1 MSLNFVYAKSLSKLR
16 GTNFKAFILIF
27 LITFSIFVFTSDG
40 HRYTFDEG
48 LAQDQSIRI
57 ATLEPHPDY
66 VQGESRIFFEYTW
79 LFPPAANQRS
89 ICENAI
95 LCSQASVVHSITQVP
110 FLILNHNFH
119 IITNDTK
126 EISPY
131 DFDDQS
137 YALWRNSLDPDFTFM
152 ELFYGP
158 FFSALSVSIL
168 FLVSRTFNFS
178 IKTSLLLAFLYGFS
192 TIMWAYSQT
201 SLNSIPSVFF
211 ILLGFL
217 FFRKFQNTSSHYTL
231 VLSGIIL
238 GVAFLT
244 RQDAILFIIPLFFF
258 MLYELRNKNKKI
270 TNFFSFVIPLFSA
283 YGISLLIDYVR
294 VGAYDTS
301 APLRYASVVGGEG
314 TIPIH
319 LNMFGLFF
327 SPGVG
332 LLIFAPILI
341 TVFLSFPNFYKKHRS
356 ECVLF
361 LCIVGFFLLFYGSSG
376 AWHGLNGW
384 GARYMVPIIPF
395 LILPLGASIEK
406 IKHVSFKISLAFL
419 AILGAFF
426 NLVYLVQDV
435 SWFIWGIM
443 GARKGGLYDID
454 GAADLWVSP
463 LVLWT
468 FEFSQLTHSILWVF
482 TKLQP
487 DILLLH
493 VFGVGLYALI
503 FGIIL
508 TSLIFFLVR
517 FLKNN
522 SQISKNIQNN
532 D

>member
-1 MSLNFVYAKSLSKLR
+1 MYAVSATRLSNNSKS
-16 GTNFKAFILIF
+16 FILIF
-27 LITFSIFVFTSDG
+27 LICFSVFVFTNDG
-40 HRYTFDEG
+40 HRYTFDEAI
-48 LAQDQSIRI
+48 AQDQSIRI
-57 ATLEPHPDY
+57 ATLKPHPDY

-79 LFPPAANQRS
+79 LFPPTANTRS
-89 ICENAI
+89 ICLNDI

-119 IITNDTK
+119 IVTNDIK
-126 EISPY
+126 EISPHAY
-131 DFDDQS
+131 NDLS

-158 FFSALSVSIL
+158 IFAALSVSVL

-178 IKTSLLLAFLYGFS
+178 IKTSLLLSFLYGFS
-192 TIMWAYSQT
+192 TILWAYSQT
-201 SLNSIPSVFF
+201 SLNSLPSTFF

-217 FFRKFQNTSSHYTL
+217 FFRKFQNTSSHYKL
-231 VLSGIIL
+231 VLSSIIL
-238 GVAFLT
+238 GLAFLT
-244 RQDAILFIIPLFFF
+244 RQDSILFIIPVFFF
-258 MLYELRNKNKKI
+258 MLYELRNKNKKVK
-270 TNFFSFVIPLFSA
+270 NFLSFVIPLSSA
-283 YGISLLIDYVR
+283 YGVFLLIDYVR
-294 VGAYDTS
+294 VGLISAN
-301 APLRYASVVGGEG
+301 APLAYASYVGGQG
-314 TIPIH
+314 TIPVH
-319 LNMFGLFF
+319 LNMFGLLF

-341 TVFLSFPNFYKKHRS
+341 TIFLSFPHFYKNHKS

-361 LCIVGFFLLFYGSSG
+361 LSIIGFFLLFYGSSG
-376 AWHGLNGW
+376 TWHGLNAW
-384 GARYMVPIIPF
+384 GARYMIPIIPF

-426 NLVYLVQDV
+426 NLLYLVQDV

-443 GARKGGLYDID
+443 GARQGGLYDIGD
-454 GAADLWVSP
+454 AADLWVSP

-468 FEFSQLTHSILWVF
+468 FEFSQLTHSIIWVF
-482 TKLQP
+482 TRLQP

-493 VFGVGLYALI
+493 VLGIGLYALI

-508 TSLIFFLVR
+508 TSLIFFLAR